1 MEYSVQIVQERKY
14 KPSGSLNKLYG
25 TIGDY
30 DYAASFLIQEY
41 LKEIVELEQNNNE
54 KVKFK
59 TYHIENMH
67 IKREKFDLVI
77 EKYIKPINPKS
88 QLIDHSILF
97 YVLHETFELFPN
109 LFKMYCDEHEER
121 DLLISGGLNGSRDY
135 SYHSGDSGSYENWVV
150 KKCLKFEIVRK
161 N

>member
-14 KPSGSLNKLYG
+14 KPSEQLNKLYES
-25 TIGDY
+25 IENY
-30 DYAASFLIQEY
+30 DFVASFLIQEY

-54 KVKFK
+54 KVKFM

-67 IKREKFDLVI
+67 INREKFDLVI

-109 LFKMYCDEHEER
+109 LFHMYCDENELR
-121 DLLISGGLNGSRDY
+121 DLVISG
-135 SYHSGDSGSYENWVV
+135 
-150 KKCLKFEIVRK
+150 
-161 N
+161 

>member
-14 KPSGSLNKLYG
+14 KPSEKLNNLSK

-30 DYAASFLIQEY
+30 DFTASFLIQEY

-54 KVKFK
+54 KIKFK

-109 LFKMYCDEHEER
+109 LFHMYCDENELR
-121 DLLISGGLNGSRDY
+121 DLVISGGLSRDY
-135 SYHSGDSGSYENWVV
+135 HFHSKDNGPYVNWAVD
-150 KKCLKFEIVRK
+150 KCLECEIVIK

>member
-14 KPSGSLNKLYG
+14 KPSEQLNKLYES
-25 TIGDY
+25 IENY
-30 DYAASFLIQEY
+30 DFVASFLIQEY
-41 LKEIVELEQNNNE
+41 LKEIVELEHINDE

-109 LFKMYCDEHEER
+109 LFKMYCDENELR
-121 DLLISGGLNGSRDY
+121 DLVISGGLSRDY
-135 SYHSGDSGSYENWVV
+135 HHHSEDSGPYVNWAVD
-150 KKCLKFEIVRK
+150 KCLECEIVIK

>member
-14 KPSGSLNKLYG
+14 QPSKKLNNLYE

-30 DYAASFLIQEY
+30 EYTASFLIQEY

-54 KVKFK
+54 KVKFM

-67 IKREKFDLVI
+67 INREKFDLVI

-88 QLIDHSILF
+88 QLFDHSILF
-97 YVLHETFELFPN
+97 YILHETFLRTQITAMPSIVIVTN
-109 LFKMYCDEHEER
+109 IKKKLCTRLPK
-121 DLLISGGLNGSRDY
+121 LLIA
-135 SYHSGDSGSYENWVV
+135 
-150 KKCLKFEIVRK
+150 
-161 N
+161 

>member
-14 KPSGSLNKLYG
+14 KPSEKLNRLYD
-25 TIGDY
+25 TIEDY
-30 DYAASFLIQEY
+30 YYNASFLIQEY

-54 KVKFK
+54 KVKFM

-67 IKREKFDLVI
+67 INREKFDLVI

-97 YVLHETFELFPN
+97 YILHETFELFPN
-109 LFKMYCDEHEER
+109 LFNLYCDEHEFR
-121 DLLISGGLNGSRDY
+121 DLVISGGLSRDY
-135 SYHSGDSGSYENWVV
+135 HHHSEDSGPYVNWAVD
-150 KKCLKFEIVRK
+150 KCLECEIVIK

>member
-14 KPSGSLNKLYG
+14 KPSEQLNKLYES
-25 TIGDY
+25 IENY
-30 DYAASFLIQEY
+30 DFVASFLIQEY
-41 LKEIVELEQNNNE
+41 LKEIVELEHINDE

-67 IKREKFDLVI
+67 INREKFDLVI

-109 LFKMYCDEHEER
+109 LFHMYCDENELR
-121 DLLISGGLNGSRDY
+121 DLVISGGLSRDY
-135 SYHSGDSGSYENWVV
+135 HHHSEDSGPYVNWAVD
-150 KKCLKFEIVRK
+150 KCLECEIVIK